1 MLEGELLEQRAIIWD
16 KEAFNELEESG
27 YGKVLEDKLELA
39 LVEVMFLFN
48 KEKLNVFVKEGK
60 KKKKLSKEE
69 LYDYCA
75 KNEKNFHARLIVYT
89 DLRDRGFL
97 LKTGFKFGTDFR
109 VYERGVKL
117 KKGPKAAFEHTKWVV
132 HAIPEEFT
140 CSFPELSRAVR
151 LAQNIRS
158 EMIWAVVD
166 SDNDVTYYAIKRL
179 TL

>member
-1 MLEGELLEQRAIIWD
+1 MLVGELLEQRVIVWD
-16 KEAFNELEESG
+16 KESFSELEESG
-27 YGKVLEDKLELA
+27 YGKVLEDRIELT
-39 LVEVMFLFN
+39 LVEAMFLFN

-60 KKKKLSKEE
+60 KKKKLSKED
-69 LYDYCA
+69 LYDYCT
-75 KNEKNFHARLIVYT
+75 KVERNFHARLIVYT

-97 LKTGFKFGTDFR
+97 IKTGFKFGTDFR

-117 KKGPKAAFEHTKWVV
+117 KKGPKAEFEHTKYVV

-151 LAQNIRS
+151 LAQNIRT
-158 EMIWAVVD
+158 EMIWAIVD
-166 SDNDVTYYAIKRL
+166 SESCVTYYGIKRL